1 MEKVTVT
8 FEQDGKKAVA
18 NMKIEGNKLNLKLD
32 FEPSLDTKNNPPTPL
47 YVFLALEFLKSL
59 RKGGKNE

>member
-32 FEPSLDTKNNPPTPL
+32 FEPSLDTKNNPPTPFICIL
-47 YVFLALEFLKSL
+47 GS
-59 RKGGKNE
+59 